1 MQDGVLAKNISL
13 LPCKWEKMR
22 AVKQYTVDCIRMPC
36 YNNSVERSGCP
47 RPELLFYTEDL
58 CMSWN
63 LEEALDYYR
72 RQGAATDQ
80 NTLIALLK
88 EIQRELGAVPVDAP
102 AKIAEAYG
110 LREPLVL
117 ALIRRIPSL
126 RLSGGHC
133 MELCAGPN
141 CGKSSSLADY
151 AEEIAP
157 KGVTVKRV
165 GCMRLCGKG
174 PNLRWDGKLYQ
185 RVDQALIRRL
195 MEQK

>member
-1 MQDGVLAKNISL
+1 
-13 LPCKWEKMR
+13 
-22 AVKQYTVDCIRMPC
+22 
-36 YNNSVERSGCP
+36 
-47 RPELLFYTEDL
+47 
-58 CMSWN
+58 MSWN
-63 LEEALDYYR
+63 FEEALDYYR
-72 RQGAATDQ
+72 RQGAASDQ

-88 EIQRELGAVPVDAP
+88 EIQRELGTIPVDAP
-102 AKIAEAYG
+102 ARIAEAYG

-141 CGKSSSLADY
+141 CGRSSSLADF

-157 KGVTVKRV
+157 TGVTVKRV

-174 PNLRWDGKLYQ
+174 PNLRWDGKLYH
-185 RVDQALIRRL
+185 RADRALIRRL